1 MAEVPPVIATPNF
14 YSLDAAFG
22 SNNGVETPFQSFATA
37 FDASG
42 DYLCSSEYDLGINYA
57 QSAMYCGG
65 ASPDIVTSLG
75 IMLSTFGIVV
85 NSKQPTKL
93 DFTFEAGIQ
102 ATLDVD
108 GHQHDS
114 NPHVVGTPLNT
125 FNCSSIIPAA
135 SGLGV
140 PVLIA
145 ITGDASEASASLS
158 MELEHIDKP
167 GADGT
172 HFEGQNM
179 RCHVTLSVD
188 YAGQPATV
196 VAGDWLN
203 VILVKSNPNDDT
215 PTASL
220 TAEQWIDII

>member
-1 MAEVPPVIATPNF
+1 MAEVPPVITSVNHF
-14 YSLDAAFG
+14 SLDAAFG
-22 SNNGVETPFQSFATA
+22 INADTVTPFQSFATA
-37 FDASG
+37 FDANG
-42 DYLCSSEYDLGINYA
+42 DFLCAQEYDPGINYA
-57 QSAMYCGG
+57 NSAMYCGG
-65 ASPDIVTSLG
+65 ATPDIVTSLG

-93 DFTFEAGIQ
+93 DFTFEAGVQ
-102 ATLDVD
+102 ATLDIE
-108 GHQHDS
+108 GHQHDD

-125 FNCSSIIPAA
+125 FDCSSIIPAL
-135 SGLGV
+135 SGVGV

-145 ITGDASEASASLS
+145 VAGDTSPGNATLS

-179 RCHVTLSVD
+179 RCHITLSVD
-188 YAGQPATV
+188 YVGQPASVT
-196 VAGDWLN
+196 AGDWLN